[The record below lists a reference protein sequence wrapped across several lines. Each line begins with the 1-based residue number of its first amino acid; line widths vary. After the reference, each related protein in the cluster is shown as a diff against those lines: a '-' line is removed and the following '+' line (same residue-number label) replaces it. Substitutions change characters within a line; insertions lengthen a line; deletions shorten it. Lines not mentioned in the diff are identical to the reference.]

1 MPGTI
6 SAVVFISYVF
16 LGIINWLQKRFA
28 PQATV
33 IDKIQD
39 KLGANHGKEQ
49 TKQHGV
55 HLRHDCDLDQTIS
68 RGTTP
73 RNGHSVDCAG
83 VCSGS
88 HWHRCHDT
96 VKLHRARL
104 QSTTKTDR
112 VFEANGECPSM
123 SDNQGEGGAEPPE
136 MSSHMDGALEEF
148 SFNMLFEPEE
158 YGLETALPLL
168 QSEVR
173 RRHRG
178 QRSGNEP
185 PPVGLQPVGL
195 QPRHG
200 PRVHGHHVYL
210 PQEIRRTKRYAEG
223 LDDAQRWSE

>member
-1 MPGTI
+1 MPGAI
-6 SAVVFISYVF
+6 CAVVFISCVL
-16 LGIINWLQKRFA
+16 LGIINWLRKRFA
-28 PQATV
+28 PEATV

-49 TKQHGV
+49 NKQHNV
-55 HLRHDCDLDQTIS
+55 HLRCDRDFDQTTS

-73 RNGHSVDCAG
+73 RNGHSMDCAG

-96 VKLHRARL
+96 VKLHRAHLR
-104 QSTTKTDR
+104 STTKTDR
-112 VFEANGECPSM
+112 VFEADDECASTSCLS

-136 MSSHMDGALEEF
+136 MSSHIDDALEEF

-173 RRHRG
+173 RRG
-178 QRSGNEP
+178 QRSGNEL
-185 PPVGLQPVGL
+185 PPVV

-200 PRVHGHHVYL
+200 PRVHGRHVYL

-223 LDDAQRWSE
+223 LDNAQRWSE